1 MKTVIYTNLDADDM
15 CNEIR
20 RTLKNVTNKDFIKR
34 RILFEYDYRMIS
46 WDERNMLLREFGVA

>member
-1 MKTVIYTNLDADDM
+1 MKTVIYTNLDTDDM

-46 WDERNMLLREFGVA
+46 WKERDMLLREFGVA